1 MVPLV
6 RMVALYPTNQALYP
20 RKCLLFLLGNVVN
33 FASDVPSSQVWNVES
48 EGRKLGILV
57 RTLVGHGHRVNTLA
71 LSCEAA
77 LRTGPF
83 GKEECALKASS
94 TYTPEE
100 AQAVALER
108 YNLAR

>member
-1 MVPLV
+1 MVNEPSV
-6 RMVALYPTNQALYP
+6 DPARH
-20 RKCLLFLLGNVVN
+20 LLILLLGIYL
-33 FASDVPSSQVWNVES
+33 SSHVRANQVWNVEG

-57 RTLVGHGHRVNTLA
+57 RTLAGHGHRVNTLA

-94 TYTPEE
+94 AFTPEE
-100 AQAVALER
+100 AQAAALER

>member
-1 MVPLV
+1 M
-6 RMVALYPTNQALYP
+6 
-20 RKCLLFLLGNVVN
+20 
-33 FASDVPSSQVWNVES
+33 QVWNVEG

-83 GKEECALKASS
+83 GKEDYALRASS
-94 TYTPEE
+94 TFTPEA
-100 AQAVALER
+100 AQAIALER
-108 YNLAR
+108 YNHAR

>member
-1 MVPLV
+1 ME
-6 RMVALYPTNQALYP
+6 
-20 RKCLLFLLGNVVN
+20 G
-33 FASDVPSSQVWNVES
+33 

-83 GKEECALKASS
+83 GREDCAIRSLSGVA
-94 TYTPEE
+94 PE
-100 AQAVALER
+100 AARAAALER
-108 YNLAR
+108 YNRARWAPGRMDLDSTRCPTAPLLRLLPPLPDPPRAWIVLV